1 MKASLR
7 ATSVLTA
14 VFVLASGAL
23 PAQTPAPQP
32 APLPAAIAAP
42 KDIAY
47 RGTLRLSVDA
57 TDLDR
62 RIFRV
67 RETIPTAPGSLT
79 LLYPRWLP
87 GYHSPGGRIELLAG
101 LVVQANG
108 KRIPWTRDAVGG
120 ERKSTR
126 LNSSH

>member
-1 MKASLR
+1 MSRLCAARRRPSAVKRGTELCYLRARRKPGANVKASLR

-67 RETIPTAPGSLT
+67 HETI
-79 LLYPRWLP
+79 
-87 GYHSPGGRIELLAG
+87 
-101 LVVQANG
+101 
-108 KRIPWTRDAVGG
+108 D
-120 ERKSTR
+120 RKSTR
-126 LNSSH
+126 LNSSHT